1 MNFKNRNLLGIIFM
15 TLGMLCLSINDVIVK
30 GLNAYFP
37 VWEIVFFRAL
47 SGLIISLGLI
57 FFFGV
62 NKLKQELTL
71 NKINV
76 TSVNSVGYF
85 TDPYY
90 FKQNEKILQIAKI
103 INPDL
108 VCLITGGFFG
118 GPNPISNEY
127 VSNNEQINFKNLRDD
142 TNQKIILLF
151 EQASKLNLTLGL
163 EPIGSWEILKKG
175 HFNSISSCSKLIKDN
190 NHKLIIDLYH
200 SFTDINL
207 DTFLRKSSK
216 LGLLQFSNI
225 NFDENLRPIGRK
237 TINNLNNRNNLELS
251 KYIKFI
257 FNRKDKIKIEF
268 EVFQSD
274 VNEDPK
280 EIILKLKSEIL
291 KLL

>member
-1 MNFKNRNLLGIIFM
+1 MKHNYNELLDNN
-15 TLGMLCLSINDVIVK
+15 LSINSYLWPNDRSPFEFIETIAK
-30 GLNAYFP
+30 ARIKNIGLHTDFINN
-37 VWEIVFFRAL
+37 
-47 SGLIISLGLI
+47 
-57 FFFGV
+57 FGV

-76 TSVNSVGYF
+76 TSINSVGYF

-90 FKQNEKILQIAKI
+90 FKQNEKVLQNAKI
-103 INPDL
+103 LNPDL
-108 VCLITGGFFG
+108 VCLITGGIMG

-127 VSNNEQINFKNLRDD
+127 TSDNNMIDIKGLRDE
-142 TNQKIILLF
+142 TSQNIISLF
-151 EQASKLNLTLGL
+151 EEASKLNLTLGL

-175 HFNSISSCSKLIKDN
+175 HFNSIASCLKLVKDN

-200 SFTDINL
+200 SFTDADL
-207 DTFLRKSSK
+207 DTFLRKSPN

-225 NFDENLRPIGRK
+225 SFDKNLRPIGRK
-237 TINNLNNRNNLELS
+237 TINDLNNQNNLELS
-251 KYIKFI
+251 KYIKYI

-280 EIILKLKSEIL
+280 DIILNLKTEIL
-291 KLL
+291 KFL

>member
-1 MNFKNRNLLGIIFM
+1 MKQNYNELLENN
-15 TLGMLCLSINDVIVK
+15 LSINSYLWPNDRNPFEFIETIVK
-30 GLNAYFP
+30 ARIKNIGLHIDFINN
-37 VWEIVFFRAL
+37 
-47 SGLIISLGLI
+47 
-57 FFFGV
+57 FGV

-76 TSVNSVGYF
+76 TSINSVGYF

-127 VSNNEQINFKNLRDD
+127 VSNNEQINFKNLRDN

-163 EPIGSWEILKKG
+163 EPIGSWDILKKG
-175 HFNSISSCSKLIKDN
+175 HFNSISSCTKLIKDN

-200 SFTDINL
+200 SFADINL

-225 NFDENLRPIGRK
+225 NFDDNFRPNGRK
-237 TINNLNNRNNLELS
+237 ILSDLNNKNNLDLS
-251 KYIKFI
+251 KYIKLI
-257 FNRKDKIKIEF
+257 LNRKDNIKLEF

-274 VNEDPK
+274 INEDPK
-280 EIILKLKSEIL
+280 DIILNLKNEIL

>member
-1 MNFKNRNLLGIIFM
+1 MKHNYNELLDNN
-15 TLGMLCLSINDVIVK
+15 LSINSYLWPNDRSPFEFIETIAK
-30 GLNAYFP
+30 ARIKNIGLHTDFINN
-37 VWEIVFFRAL
+37 
-47 SGLIISLGLI
+47 
-57 FFFGV
+57 FGV

-76 TSVNSVGYF
+76 TSINSVGYF

-90 FKQNEKILQIAKI
+90 FKQNEKVLQSAKI
-103 INPDL
+103 LNPDL
-108 VCLITGGFFG
+108 VCLITGGIMG

-127 VSNNEQINFKNLRDD
+127 TSDNNIIDIKGLRDE
-142 TNQKIILLF
+142 TSQNIISLF
-151 EQASKLNLTLGL
+151 EEASKLNLTLGL

-175 HFNSISSCSKLIKDN
+175 HFNSIASCLKLVKDN

-200 SFTDINL
+200 SFTDADL
-207 DTFLRKSSK
+207 DTFLRKSPN

-225 NFDENLRPIGRK
+225 SFDKNLRPIGRK
-237 TINNLNNRNNLELS
+237 TINDLNNQNNLELS
-251 KYIKFI
+251 KYIKYI

-280 EIILKLKSEIL
+280 EIILNLKSEIL

>member
-1 MNFKNRNLLGIIFM
+1 MKQNYNEILDNN
-15 TLGMLCLSINDVIVK
+15 LSINSYLWPNDRSPFEFIETIAK
-30 GLNAYFP
+30 ARIKNIGLHTDFINN
-37 VWEIVFFRAL
+37 
-47 SGLIISLGLI
+47 
-57 FFFGV
+57 FGV

-76 TSVNSVGYF
+76 TSINSVGYF

-90 FKQNEKILQIAKI
+90 FKQNEKVLQSAKI
-103 INPDL
+103 LNPDL
-108 VCLITGGFFG
+108 VCLITGGIMG

-127 VSNNEQINFKNLRDD
+127 TSDNNIIDIKGLRDE
-142 TNQKIILLF
+142 TSQNIISLF
-151 EQASKLNLTLGL
+151 EEASKLNLTLGL

-175 HFNSISSCSKLIKDN
+175 HFNSIASCLKLVKDN

-200 SFTDINL
+200 SFTDADL
-207 DTFLRKSSK
+207 DTFLRKSPN

-225 NFDENLRPIGRK
+225 SFDKNLRPIGRK
-237 TINNLNNRNNLELS
+237 TINNLNNQNNLDLS
-251 KYIKFI
+251 KYIKYI

-280 EIILKLKSEIL
+280 EIILNLKSEIL